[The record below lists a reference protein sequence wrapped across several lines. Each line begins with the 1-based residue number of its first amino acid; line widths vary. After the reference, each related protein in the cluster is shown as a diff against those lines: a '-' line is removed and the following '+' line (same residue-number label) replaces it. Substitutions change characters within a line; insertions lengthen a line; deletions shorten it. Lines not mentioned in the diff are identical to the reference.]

1 MAFCPNCGAQV
12 SADEA
17 FCHQCGFNLA
27 QYRAQHQETNPENG
41 SGNAN
46 ASSVGP
52 TPQPTGQGAVP
63 PNTRRQRSNGSAP
76 NGPRRPWLMVSLVL
90 AAAVIV
96 VIAVLFFQNQSQ
108 QTQEAAASSA
118 SASAANASSASF
130 ISASASTSQASA
142 SSSLAASQ
150 EAASESLA
158 NASESAAAESHE
170 STTTTG
176 GSDLSNRQVA
186 KMAADLDDFDLD
198 DYRVEVTSPATNMK
212 EVDVYDKDDG
222 ELHNKYRYD
231 EIHDQMSKYDD
242 DSGKWELI
250 QDDDD

>member
-12 SADEA
+12 SADET

-27 QYRAQHQETNPENG
+27 QYRSQHQGTDPENG
-41 SGNAN
+41 SSNAN

-52 TPQPTGQGAVP
+52 TPQPTGQGAVS

-130 ISASASTSQASA
+130 VSASASTSQASA

>member
-12 SADEA
+12 SADET

-27 QYRAQHQETNPENG
+27 QYRAQHQGTTGAENG
-41 SGNAN
+41 SSN
-46 ASSVGP
+46 ASSTGP
-52 TPQPTGQGAVP
+52 TPQPTAQGAVP
-63 PNTRRQRSNGSAP
+63 PNTRRQRSNGGAP

-108 QTQEAAASSA
+108 QTQEAAANSA

-130 ISASASTSQASA
+130 ASASASASQAAA
-142 SSSLAASQ
+142 SSLLAASQ

-170 STTTTG
+170 STTTTAG

-198 DYRVEVTSPATNMK
+198 EYRVEVTSPATNMK